1 MDHRCKTLV
10 DVAYADDEKYPGY
23 EFMEF
28 SPPGHQ
34 GQCEKYDIDWTECAR
49 KTLRLVKLI
58 SNPL

>member
-28 SPPGHQ
+28 SPPAEVK
-34 GQCEKYDIDWTECAR
+34 CEKYDIDWTECPR